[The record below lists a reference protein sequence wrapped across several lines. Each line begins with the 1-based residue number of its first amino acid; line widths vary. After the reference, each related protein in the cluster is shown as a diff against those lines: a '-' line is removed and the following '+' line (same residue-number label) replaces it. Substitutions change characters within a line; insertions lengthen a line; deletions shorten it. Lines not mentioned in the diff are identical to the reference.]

1 MIAEA
6 LYWLTTQAEHNTCM
20 GNCIELKKNS
30 RNIIVHNLFVKS

>member
-1 MIAEA
+1 MIAET
-6 LYWLTTQAEHNTCM
+6 LYWLITQVEHNTSI